1 MLPNLNPFK
10 IDTPNLL
17 SIDKA
22 CKEAPIQH
30 HDNRFNPYQDNGGN
44 VVGI

>member
-10 IDTPNLL
+10 LDTPNLL

-22 CKEAPIQH
+22 CKETPAKQH
-30 HDNRFNPYQDNGGN
+30 AERFNPYQDNGGN